1 MRLQAVLFDRDGT
14 LVHDVPY
21 NGDPAAV
28 HPVEGAKEALD
39 RLRAAGVR
47 VGVVTNQSGLARGLL
62 TTDQV
67 AAVNARVDE
76 LLGPFDVW
84 EVCPHAPAAGC
95 ACRKPR
101 PGMIVAALAQLGAVP
116 EQSALIGDIGSDVA
130 AAQAAGTRVVLVPTD
145 QTLPAEV
152 AAAPEVRPDL
162 AAAIDA
168 LLGIAA
174 GGSS

>member
-1 MRLQAVLFDRDGT
+1 VRLQAVLFDRDGT

-152 AAAPEVRPDL
+152 AAAPEVRPYL